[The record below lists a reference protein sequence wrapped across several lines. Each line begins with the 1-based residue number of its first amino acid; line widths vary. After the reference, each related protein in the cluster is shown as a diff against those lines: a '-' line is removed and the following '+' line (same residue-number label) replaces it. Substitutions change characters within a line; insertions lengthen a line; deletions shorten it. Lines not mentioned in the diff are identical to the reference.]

1 MPNSNDTR
9 RLAKDERRF
18 LRTTFGEED
27 ALFDAESTCVF
38 GADAYRNFAPP
49 LAVVRPTNLEQVC
62 EFMAWAQ
69 QVRMPVYVRARG
81 TNVVGSCVPR
91 PAGVVVSTLK
101 MDHIL
106 EVDRDDFVAVVE
118 PGVVTGDFQKH
129 IEQKGL
135 FYPPD
140 PASLKISTLGGNVA
154 TCAGGM
160 RALKYGVTREYVLG
174 LTAVLP
180 GGEVIRP
187 GGRTHKNVVG
197 LDLVRL
203 LVGSEGSLAFITD
216 ITLKLLPKPDSTA
229 SLLAGYASL
238 EQALGAARAIF
249 AAGILPTAMEFMTR
263 ETLAAVAKVQ
273 PVPWPESTEA
283 VLLIRLD
290 GSRDA
295 LAADLAS
302 LTAVLESTGPAS
314 LDTGLGAEEEEPL
327 WEIRRMI
334 NPASYQIAPDKISDD
349 ITLPRGK
356 LLDGLLEIREIGREA
371 GLTILTFGH
380 LGDGNIHVN
389 IMHDASNVDERR
401 RAVDAKEKVLA
412 LTLSLGGSLSGE
424 HGVGLAKAAHVHKQ
438 LGPVER
444 RLMAGVKHAFDP
456 HGIMNPGKGW

>member
-9 RLAKDERRF
+9 TLAKDERRF
-18 LRTTFGEED
+18 LRDTFGEGD

-49 LAVVRPTNLEQVC
+49 LAVVRPAGQEQVR
-62 EFMAWAQ
+62 ELMAWAQ
-69 QVRMPVYVRARG
+69 KVRMPIYVRARG

-101 MDHIL
+101 MNRIID
-106 EVDRDDFVAVVE
+106 VDAEDFVAVVE
-118 PGVVTGDFQKH
+118 PGVITGDLQKH
-129 IEQKGL
+129 IEKQGL

-140 PASLKISTLGGNVA
+140 PASVKISTIGGNVA

-180 GGEVIRP
+180 GGEAIHP

-203 LVGSEGSLAFITD
+203 LVGSEGSLAFISD
-216 ITLKLLPKPDSTA
+216 ITLKLLPKPESTA
-229 SLLAGYASL
+229 SLLVGYVQL
-238 EQALGAARAIF
+238 EQALSAARAIF
-249 AAGILPTAMEFMTR
+249 AAGILPAAMEFMTR
-263 ETLAAVAKVQ
+263 ETLAAVGKVMTA
-273 PVPWPESTEA
+273 PWPDTTEA
-283 VLLIRLD
+283 ALLIRLD

-295 LAADLAS
+295 LAADLKR
-302 LTAVLESTGPAS
+302 LKNVLEKTGPAS
-314 LDTGLGAEEEEPL
+314 LDTGLGPEEEEPL

-349 ITLPRGK
+349 ITLPRAK
-356 LLDGLLEIREIGREA
+356 ILECLVKIREVGRGA

-389 IMHDASNVDERR
+389 IMHDASDPQERG
-401 RAVDAKEKVLA
+401 RAVDAKERVLA

-456 HGIMNPGKGW
+456 LGIMNPGKGW

>member
-1 MPNSNDTR
+1 MPDPHDTR
-9 RLAKDERRF
+9 TLAKDERRF
-18 LRTTFGEED
+18 LRTTFGDED

-49 LAVVRPTNLEQVC
+49 LAVVRPTSLEQVQ
-62 EFMAWAQ
+62 ELMAWAQ
-69 QVRMPVYVRARG
+69 KVRMPIYVRARG

-91 PAGVVVSTLK
+91 PAGIVVSTLK
-101 MDHIL
+101 LNRII
-106 EVDRDDFVAVVE
+106 EVSTQDFVAVVE
-118 PGVVTGDFQKH
+118 PGVVTGELQKRV
-129 IEQKGL
+129 EQDRL

-140 PASLKISTLGGNVA
+140 PASMKISTIGGNVS

-180 GGEVIRP
+180 GGEIIRP

-197 LDLVRL
+197 LDLVRTI
-203 LVGSEGSLAFITD
+203 VGSEGSLAFITD
-216 ITLKLLPKPDSTA
+216 ITLKLLPKPESTA
-229 SLLAGYASL
+229 SLLVGYPTL
-238 EQALGAARAIF
+238 EDALAAAKQVF
-249 AAGILPTAMEFMTR
+249 DAGILPTALEFMTR
-263 ETLAAVAKVQ
+263 ETLDAVAKVQ
-273 PVPWPESTEA
+273 AVPWPEDTEA
-283 VLLIRLD
+283 ALLFRLD

-295 LAADLAS
+295 LAADLKG
-302 LTAVLESTGPAS
+302 LTGVLESTRPAS
-314 LDTGLGAEEEEPL
+314 LDTGLGPDEEEPL

-334 NPASYQIAPDKISDD
+334 NPASFQVAPDKISDD

-356 LLDGLLEIREIGREA
+356 LREALVKIRAIGREA

-389 IMHDASNVDERR
+389 IMHNASDVEEHR
-401 RAVDAKEKVLA
+401 RAVSAKEQVLA

-424 HGVGLAKAAHVHKQ
+424 HGVGLAKAAFVHKQ

-444 RLMAGVKHAFDP
+444 RVMAGVKHAFDP
-456 HGIMNPGKGW
+456 HNIMNPGKGW